1 MGKLMDRAS
10 RPASLPTLTTFGEAL
25 RYARRAARLTQ
36 SDLGI
41 AVGYSREQI
50 NRLENGQRLPD
61 LHVVSSLFVEAL
73 GLERNPAL
81 AEQLIALASATT
93 RPASQENPGTPS
105 EQNDGSDLFAHH
117 ALALTHFIGRADEVR
132 EGLHLLE
139 QTRLLVL
146 VGAGGMGKTRLAYEL
161 AARVASHG
169 DKRVLIAE
177 LAQLSDPPRL
187 SETIA
192 AALGLLHASDRAAER
207 VLIDHLRPH
216 HTLLVLDNCEH
227 LLMACAHLAETLLRA
242 CPHLQILATSREA
255 FGTLSALTWRV
266 PALSDDDALQLFANR
281 ARHARHDFV
290 LTPHNAPVVA
300 AICAHLDSMPLAIE
314 LAAARVRALSVEQ
327 IAERL
332 TDRLNLLTSA
342 RTTAAPRQQ
351 TLRATIDW
359 SYALLNDD
367 ERALLRA
374 LSVFSGGWTLEA
386 AEAIVAGRVPQHSNA
401 AVCLDLLT
409 SLVDKSLVVVE
420 ERAEETRYKLLETIR
435 DYAHEKLR
443 LAEEEPAAHDTHLS
457 WLTDLLQ
464 HAEPQLRTAEQRHW
478 YARYEA
484 ERENIRS
491 ALAWAIKREDKQ
503 QGVRLIAGMWFYWF
517 WRGHWAE
524 GTQWARSVFA
534 LPGDADPLW
543 YSRALVGVSSL
554 PGRMGDFAT
563 FSAWLRQGWPM
574 SDALNDT
581 ATMAWA
587 RISGSYLE
595 QEPAAAIA
603 MNEDALRLARLAGD
617 HWNAGNILY
626 NLGDRFRGA
635 GDMARAEQL
644 YRESVV
650 AFRSSGDQ
658 DIIAF
663 PIGNLGR
670 IAFARGDDAAAQ
682 AAFEESIAI
691 TSAANNR
698 SAAADWHVQLAR
710 VALRRGDYA
719 QAQASM
725 ALCVQTFLDVW
736 NMEALADTLAIAAD
750 LAWLSDDA
758 ARAATLLG
766 TAKQI
771 YSEFHFRRDLLEG
784 SHADYLQQ
792 CIDTVRAGLGE
803 AAFAGAFAAGQLLG
817 VRDAATL
824 AVKQG

>member
-1 MGKLMDRAS
+1 MDGAS
-10 RPASLPTLTTFGEAL
+10 RPASLPILATFGEAL

-50 NRLENGQRLPD
+50 NRLENGQRSPD
-61 LHVVSSLFVEAL
+61 LHVVGTLFVAAL
-73 GLERNPAL
+73 GLDRNPPL
-81 AEQLIALASATT
+81 AELLIALAGATT
-93 RPASQENPGTPS
+93 RPASLDAPGAWS
-105 EQNDGSDLFAHH
+105 EQSDPLALFTHSV
-117 ALALTHFIGRADEVR
+117 LALTRFIGRADEVR
-132 EGLHLLE
+132 EGLRLLE

-161 AARVASHG
+161 AARVAAG
-169 DKRVLIAE
+169 GGRRVLITE
-177 LAQLSDPPRL
+177 LMELSEPTRL
-187 SETIA
+187 GETIA
-192 AALGLLHASDRAAER
+192 ATLGLLSASDRTAEQ

-227 LLMACAHLAETLLRA
+227 LLMACARLAETLLRA
-242 CPHLQILATSREA
+242 CPNLQILATSREA

-266 PALSDDDALQLFANR
+266 PALSDDDAVQLFANR
-281 ARHARHDFV
+281 AQHARHDVV
-290 LTPHNAPVVA
+290 LSPHNLPIIA
-300 AICAHLDSMPLAIE
+300 AICAQLDRMPLAIE

-332 TDRLNLLTSA
+332 SDRLNLLTSA

-359 SYALLNDD
+359 SYALLNHD

-374 LSVFSGGWTLEA
+374 LSVFSGGWTLDA
-386 AEAIVAGRVPQHSNA
+386 AEAILAWRTPQQANMLA
-401 AVCLDLLT
+401 CLDLLT

-420 ERAEETRYKLLETIR
+420 EREQETRYKLLETIR

-443 LAEEEPAAHDTHLS
+443 LAEEEPAARDAHLG
-457 WLTDLLQ
+457 WLVDLLQ
-464 HAEPQLRTAEQRHW
+464 HGEPQLRTEQQRRW

-484 ERENIRS
+484 ERENIRA
-491 ALAWAIKREDKQ
+491 ALGWAIKRQDKQ
-503 QGVRLIAGMWFYWF
+503 QGVRLIASLWFYWF

-524 GTQWARSVFA
+524 GTQSARAVFA

-563 FSAWLRQGWPM
+563 FGEWLRQGQAI
-574 SDALNDT
+574 SEALDDT
-581 ATMAWA
+581 ATLAWA

-595 QEPAAAIA
+595 PDPAAAVA
-603 MNEDALRLARLAGD
+603 MNEEALRLARLAGD

-635 GDMARAEQL
+635 GDMVRAELL
-644 YRESVV
+644 YRESVL

-698 SAAADWHVQLAR
+698 SAVADWHVQLAR
-710 VALRRGDYA
+710 VALRRGDHA
-719 QAQASM
+719 QAYTSV

-736 NMEALADTLAIAAD
+736 NMEALADTLVIAAD
-750 LAWLSDDA
+750 LARLVDDA
-758 ARAATLLG
+758 VRAATLLG
-766 TAKQI
+766 AAEQI
-771 YSEFHFRRDLLEG
+771 YREFHFRRDLVEG

-792 CIDTVRAGLGE
+792 CIDTVQASLGQ
-803 AAFAGAFAAGQLLG
+803 AAFASAFAAGQLLG
-817 VRDAATL
+817 VRDAAAL
-824 AVKQG
+824 AVRLA